1 MINRIISVLV
11 CAVFLLVTFS
21 GCELVYAEPPAKAAN
36 YSSYRDI
43 PGITQDEIDAV
54 ERLREHRSNFV
65 YAMTP
70 SAETFVGK
78 DSEISGYSALF
89 CEWLTHLFGI
99 PFEPAFYAWGDLLDG
114 LCTGEIDFTGEMT
127 ATEERMNPTDPNKKP
142 YFMTTTAIADR
153 TLKCF
158 RLTNSPSLS
167 LITDRPLR
175 YAILM
180 DTTTILEVE
189 AVLPEGTYEIVPI
202 DDSDE
207 VYNMLKNKVIDAYI
221 NEGPAESIFDDYDD
235 IYAEDFFP
243 MIYSPVSLTTK
254 NPELKAIIS
263 VVQKALDD
271 GSKQYLAELYSR
283 GYQDYLMNKL
293 YLQLTAEER
302 EYIEKNPVIP
312 FAVEFDNYPVSF
324 FSVYDK
330 EWQGISIDAIH
341 EIEKFTGLRFE
352 IINEPTTEWSTLL
365 DMLENGEAA
374 IISELIRT
382 ENREGRFLWPDKVLM
397 SDNPALI
404 SKSEFRNLNISEILY
419 VKVGLSKNTAYAE
432 LFEKKFPNHTN
443 KIYYDD
449 TDLALEALIRGEV
462 DMIMTSYNKLLK
474 ITNYGELVGYKANIV
489 FSENFESTFGINK
502 DEEVLCSIVGKALN
516 LIDTERISSYWLSK
530 TFDYYAKIVEA
541 RQPWLIGTAM
551 LSLSVTALLI
561 ILFIIKRREK
571 TKLSNLVHERT
582 AKLEKA
588 EDMLREALHCATVA
602 SQAKG
607 DFLSHMSHEI
617 RTPLNAVIGMLNIGM
632 NTNDTERIKYCMSRA
647 DSASKHLLDIIN
659 AVLDISKIEA
669 EKFELS
675 YGRIDI
681 KKMLMEIS
689 NVVNVRV
696 EEKQQNLTIHL
707 DEDVPLY
714 IESDEL
720 HLSQVI
726 TNLLSNAI
734 KFTPE
739 KGMVRLNINKT
750 KEIGDEVSLRIEV
763 VDNGIGISKEQQ
775 GQLFTAFSQA
785 DSGIVKK
792 YGGTGLGLAISKHI
806 VELMDGEIW
815 VESESG
821 EGAKFIFTLK
831 AKKLANESAEDM
843 AQDINSENENARNHY
858 DFSFNTILI
867 AEDIDINR
875 EIISSIL
882 EDTDID
888 IEFAEN
894 GCLAVSMFEE
904 DPEKYDLILMD
915 INMPEM
921 DGYEATRLIRG
932 LDLHWAKEIP
942 IIAMTANVFKE
953 DVEKCLAAGMDD
965 HTGKPIDVIDIFEKL
980 DKYLAHSKEMK
991 DLDELRQNIA

>member
-1 MINRIISVLV
+1 MVKRIICILV
-11 CAVFLLVTFS
+11 CLVFLFVTFS
-21 GCELVYAEPPAKAAN
+21 GREHVYGESLSEAGS

-43 PGITQDEIDAV
+43 PGVTQDEIDAV
-54 ERLREHRSNFV
+54 EHLRMERSNFV
-65 YAMTP
+65 FAMTP
-70 SAETFVGK
+70 SVEVFVGK
-78 DSEISGYSALF
+78 NNEISGYSALF
-89 CEWLTHLFGI
+89 CDWLTYLFGI
-99 PFEPAFYAWGDLLDG
+99 PFEPEFYTWGDLLDG
-114 LCTGEIDFTGEMT
+114 LDAGEIDFTGEMT

-142 YFMTTTAIADR
+142 YFMTTSAIADR

-158 RLTNSPSLS
+158 RLSYGPPLS
-167 LITDRPLR
+167 QITDRPLK
-175 YAILM
+175 YAMLR

-189 AVLPEGTYEIVPI
+189 SVLPEGTYEIIPI
-202 DDSDE
+202 DDSGE
-207 VYNMLKNKVIDAYI
+207 VYIMLKNGEIDAYI
-221 NEGPAESIFDDYDD
+221 DECPAESVFDDYDD

-243 MIYSPVSLTTK
+243 IIYSPVSLTTQ
-254 NPELKAIIS
+254 NPELKDIIS
-263 VVQKALDD
+263 IVQKALDD

-283 GYQDYLMNKL
+283 GYEDYLMNKL

-312 FAVEFDNYPVSF
+312 IAVEFDNYPVSF

-330 EWQGISIDAIH
+330 EWQGISIDVIH
-341 EIEKFTGLRFE
+341 EIEKFTGLSFE
-352 IINEPTTEWSTLL
+352 IINEPATEWSTLL
-365 DMLENGEAA
+365 DMLENGEAK

-382 ENREGRFLWPDKVLM
+382 ENREGRFLWPDTVLM

-404 SKSEFRNLNISEILY
+404 SKTEFRNLNISEILY

-443 KIYYDD
+443 VIYYDD
-449 TDLALEALIRGEV
+449 TDLALEALIRGEI
-462 DMIMTSYNKLLK
+462 DMMMTSYKKLLK

-489 FSENFESTFGINK
+489 FSENLESTFGFNK

-516 LIDTERISSYWLSK
+516 IIDTERISSYWLSK
-530 TFDYYAKIVEA
+530 TFDYNAKIVAA
-541 RQPWLIGTAM
+541 RQPWFIGTAL

-571 TKLSNLVHERT
+571 ERLSALVHERT
-582 AKLEKA
+582 AKLEQA
-588 EDMLREALHCATVA
+588 EEMLKEALHCATVA

-632 NTNDTERIKYCMSRA
+632 NSNDTERIKYCIGRA
-647 DSASKHLLDIIN
+647 DGASKQLLDIIN
-659 AVLDISKIEA
+659 NVLDISKIEA

-681 KKMLMEIS
+681 EKMLMEIS
-689 NVVNVRV
+689 NVISVRA
-696 EEKQQNLTIHL
+696 EEKQQNFTINL
-707 DEDVPLY
+707 DKDVPLY

-739 KGMVRLNINKT
+739 KGTVMLNINKT
-750 KEIGDEVSLRIEV
+750 EEIGDEVSLRIEV

-775 GQLFTAFSQA
+775 AQLFTAFCQA

-806 VELMDGEIW
+806 VELMGGEIW

-821 EGAKFIFTLK
+821 EGAKFIFTLN
-831 AKKLANESAEDM
+831 AKKLAEELFDEMS
-843 AQDINSENENARNHY
+843 QDLNAGNTREHY

-875 EIISSIL
+875 EIMNSIL

-894 GCLAVSMFEE
+894 GIQAVSMFEE
-904 DPEKYDLILMD
+904 DPEKYDIILMD

-932 LDLHWAKEIP
+932 LDLHWAKNIP

-953 DVEKCLAAGMDD
+953 DVDKCLAAGMND
-965 HTGKPIDVIDIFEKL
+965 HTGKPIDITALFGIL
-980 DKYLAHSKEMK
+980 DKYLLLGEAK
-991 DLDELRQNIA
+991 QNIA